1 VSAIVGTEII
11 MAIREL
17 KAHIKTL
24 RRNDRR
30 KIHMRCAEE
39 ALGSWQFATAFV
51 VGIPCMIAGGIAL
64 STLDGFF
71 GENYAVL
78 VSTIYGTVLTSILSR
93 QADHYLEKAY
103 REYQEL
109 GQVSSETAVSD
120 ELSS

>member
-1 VSAIVGTEII
+1 

-24 RRNDRR
+24 CRNDRR

-64 STLDGFF
+64 SKLDGFF

-78 VSTIYGTVLTSILSR
+78 VSAIYGTVLTSILSR
-93 QADHYLEKAY
+93 QADRYLEKAY
-103 REYQEL
+103 REFQ
-109 GQVSSETAVSD
+109 QQNP
-120 ELSS
+120 ELSPAAVAPDEA